1 MQFRG
6 NLPLL
11 SNIADT
17 NYHALHRPKTAVD
30 AHVGAWRC
38 NPFQPLCLPLLG
50 MTCLLIGNALGS
62 QGFEPTGERVP
73 FAALKERNDDMDE
86 KVLLAQEMRNE
97 GKTLQEIADALGYKS
112 ISSVHTLLSR
122 K

>member
-11 SNIADT
+11 SNIADA

-30 AHVGAWRC
+30 AHVGAWWVGCSTTPYACPSSAWRVLS
-38 NPFQPLCLPLLG
+38 LCRHIRPSSLYY
-50 MTCLLIGNALGS
+50 T
-62 QGFEPTGERVP
+62 
-73 FAALKERNDDMDE
+73 
-86 KVLLAQEMRNE
+86 

-112 ISSVHTLLSR
+112 KTSVMKLLR
-122 K
+122 EEE